1 MAGLRRSCVSEEGE
15 TVDRLVW
22 RVFGRQDGRLVEL
35 TLDLNPGLAAA
46 GPILAGGRRVL
57 LPDEPAVPEQPLVR
71 LWD

>member
-22 RVFGRQDGRLVEL
+22 RIFGRQDGRLVEL
-35 TLDLNPGLAAA
+35 TLDLNTGLASA
-46 GPILAGGRRVL
+46 GPILPDGLRVL
-57 LPDEPAVPEQPLVR
+57 LPDEPAVPERAMVR